1 MNIVVIDGY
10 TLNPGDLSWQTIE
23 ALGTL
28 TVYERTPVDQIV
40 ERCKTADIV
49 LTNKVPFNKETLQAL
64 EHIQLIS
71 VTATGYNIIDTN
83 TAKEK
88 NITVCNVPDYGT
100 DSVAQHTFALLLEL
114 VNGIGTN
121 SSSVKQGDWVK
132 CKDFA
137 YSKTPLIELAGKTI
151 GIVGFGN
158 IGQQTARI
166 ARAFG
171 MNVLYTGPN
180 KKDTELGTY
189 TDMDKLFTESDVVS
203 LHCPLKPDNQQF
215 VNKALLARMKRSA
228 FIINTARGMLVHEQ
242 DLADALN
249 AEQIAGA
256 ALDVLSVEPPKEN
269 NPLLSAKNT
278 IITPHIAWMSK
289 EARERIMSVTAK
301 NIEAFMNKQPVN
313 VVA

>member
-10 TLNPGDLSWQTIE
+10 TLNPGDLSWHTIE

-40 ERCKTADIV
+40 ERCKAADIV
-49 LTNKVPFNKETLQAL
+49 LTNKVPFSKETLQAL
-64 EHIQLIS
+64 EHLQLIS

-121 SSSVKQGDWVK
+121 SLSVKQGDWVK
-132 CKDFA
+132 CQDFA

-171 MNVLYTGPN
+171 MKVLYTGPN
-180 KKDTELGTY
+180 KKDTDLGVY
-189 TDMDKLFTESDVVS
+189 IDMDKLFSECDVVS

-215 VNKALLARMKRSA
+215 VNKALLTKMKRSA

-289 EARERIMSVTAK
+289 EARERIMSVTTK
-301 NIEAFMNKQPVN
+301 NIKAFLDSQPVN